1 MQPFQV
7 ASKIHLMKYHGI
19 IRSKI
24 EGKDGIVP
32 VKTGNL
38 WAILPIPNTKC
49 SERK

>member
-1 MQPFQV
+1 MQSFQV
-7 ASKIHLMKYHGI
+7 ASKIHLMNNHSI
-19 IRSKI
+19 IVSKI
-24 EGKDGIVP
+24 EDKDGIVP